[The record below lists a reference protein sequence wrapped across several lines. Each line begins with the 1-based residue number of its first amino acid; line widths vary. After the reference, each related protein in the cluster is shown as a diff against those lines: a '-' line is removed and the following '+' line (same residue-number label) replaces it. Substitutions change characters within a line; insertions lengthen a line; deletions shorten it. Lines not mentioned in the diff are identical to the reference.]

1 MSTTIGLCTLRRLLA
16 PGFILGALL
25 LPLLLTASARAQGI
39 DNGLVGYWPF
49 DEGHRTTSADLS
61 GNGNTA
67 TLAGAGGFTGN
78 TAPTDFTNPFAFA
91 SVNNSNSYATAPGH
105 NIDNLQQFTVAFWV
119 RINAVAPF
127 PPMTLIRLNNGKA
140 GFGYYDRGN
149 LYFDLNVKGVPR
161 RLFHL
166 SSNIADGAYH
176 HVVGSYD
183 GINIRFYYDGAHYNT
198 LETTGGALLTGQG
211 VSFSAPDAPLDGA
224 LDDVRLYNRAL
235 TDNEVAGL
243 VYNCANVQGIP
254 VSECRAL
261 VALAT
266 NTGQWSMATNWF
278 ANHTPCTW
286 FGVLCKNGLYRL
298 ARLILALTG
307 RGLAAC

>member
-1 MSTTIGLCTLRRLLA
+1 MSTTTGLCTLRRLLA

-25 LPLLLTASARAQGI
+25 LPLLLTAPARAQGI

-49 DEGHRTTSADLS
+49 DEGH
-61 GNGNTA
+61 G
-67 TLAGAGGFTGN
+67 
-78 TAPTDFTNPFAFA
+78 
-91 SVNNSNSYATAPGH
+91 
-105 NIDNLQQFTVAFWV
+105 
-119 RINAVAPF
+119 
-127 PPMTLIRLNNGKA
+127 
-140 GFGYYDRGN
+140 
-149 LYFDLNVKGVPR
+149 
-161 RLFHL
+161 L

-211 VSFSAPDAPLDGA
+211 VSFSVPDAPLDGA

-266 NTGQWSMATNWF
+266 NTGQWSTATNWF